1 MSCSHTDLFISS
13 NCKNYQIMAN
23 LLVILTVITI
33 FALASG
39 NNHEGNTKCL
49 NLCKKLKSDC
59 IKDIDD
65 KSSSQLAEQVLQKI
79 FKCRKRKYT
88 CKKLCERLYGD

>member
-1 MSCSHTDLFISS
+1 MT
-13 NCKNYQIMAN
+13 NV
-23 LLVILTVITI
+23 LVILMVITI
-33 FALASG
+33 FTLAKG
-39 NNHEGNTKCL
+39 NNNEGSTKCL

-59 IKDIDD
+59 ITDID
-65 KSSSQLAEQVLQKI
+65 KSSRLSAEQVLQKI